1 MTQIVIDKKKYV
13 LLPEKEY
20 LELQKKAALRSKPAK
35 TLSLTEGKK
44 LSHKLIDKWNDIGFL
59 TEL

>member
-20 LELQKKAALRSKPAK
+20 EALQLKAAMKNRSA
-35 TLSLTEGKK
+35 KK
-44 LSHKLIDKWNDIGFL
+44 LSLEAGKRRAYKLIDKWAKGK
-59 TEL
+59 

>member
-20 LELQKKAALRSKPAK
+20 QALQLKAAMKNNPVKKRS
-35 TLSLTEGKK
+35 LSAGKK
-44 LSHKLIDKWNDIGFL
+44 RAYRLIDKWAKGK
-59 TEL
+59 

>member
-20 LELQKKAALRSKPAK
+20 VALQKKASLKTPPA
-35 TLSLTEGKK
+35 KK
-44 LSHKLIDKWNDIGFL
+44 LSLAAGRKHALKLIDKWAK
-59 TEL
+59 EK

>member
-20 LELQKKAALRSKPAK
+20 EVLQLKVALKNIPA
-35 TLSLTEGKK
+35 KK
-44 LSHKLIDKWNDIGFL
+44 LSLAAGKKRVYKLIEK
-59 TEL
+59 

>member
-20 LELQKKAALRSKPAK
+20 QALQLKAALKQSAAK
-35 TLSLTEGKK
+35 KLTLAEGKK
-44 LSHKLIDKWNDIGFL
+44 RALQLIDKWAK
-59 TEL
+59 EK

>member
-20 LELQKKAALRSKPAK
+20 EVLQLKAALKNKPAK
-35 TLSLTEGKK
+35 KLSLEAGKRRAY
-44 LSHKLIDKWNDIGFL
+44 KLIDKWAKGK
-59 TEL
+59 

>member
-20 LELQKKAALRSKPAK
+20 DALQLKAAIKNSPVKKRPLAD
-35 TLSLTEGKK
+35 GKK
-44 LSHKLIDKWNDIGFL
+44 RAYKLIDQWAK
-59 TEL
+59 EK

>member
-20 LELQKKAALRSKPAK
+20 EVLQLKVLLKNKPAK
-35 TLSLTEGKK
+35 KLSLTVGK
-44 LSHKLIDKWNDIGFL
+44 SRATN
-59 TEL
+59 